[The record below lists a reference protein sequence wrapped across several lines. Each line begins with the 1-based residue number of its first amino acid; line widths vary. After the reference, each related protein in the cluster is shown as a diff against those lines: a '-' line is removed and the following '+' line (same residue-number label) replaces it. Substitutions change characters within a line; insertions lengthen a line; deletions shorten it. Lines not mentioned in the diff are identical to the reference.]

1 MLAAGEVV
9 ALTFV
14 SEAGQGRDGKELVA
28 DWFRW
33 GLARGKIVRVCG
45 AERAAVQLDNDQNQK
60 NAAKP
65 QRFFPRLSYF
75 RICQVINKSQLIPNY
90 ALSTPNCLGPR
101 SPIGQAS

>member
-1 MLAAGEVV
+1 MAAVGKIM
-9 ALTFV
+9 ALTLV
-14 SEAGQGRDGKELVA
+14 SAVGKGRDGKELVA

-75 RICQVINKSQLIPNY
+75 RICRVINKSQLIPNY

-101 SPIGQAS
+101 GPVGQAS